1 MQPQTRLHFC
11 SLLRAM
17 RRWRLSLWFCCRSCG
32 DAWRSLPL
40 LCGFS
45 SGCCSHE
52 CWTRSN
58 HWYMA
63 QMPLIEDM
71 QVPSCNKLTAM
82 GQHQWL
88 YASITS

>member
-1 MQPQTRLHFC
+1 MQPQARLHFC

-45 SGCCSHE
+45 SGCCSHVCGTHVQSLAHTPWNE
-52 CWTRSN
+52 N
-58 HWYMA
+58 M
-63 QMPLIEDM
+63 QKPL
-71 QVPSCNKLTAM
+71 
-82 GQHQWL
+82 
-88 YASITS
+88 